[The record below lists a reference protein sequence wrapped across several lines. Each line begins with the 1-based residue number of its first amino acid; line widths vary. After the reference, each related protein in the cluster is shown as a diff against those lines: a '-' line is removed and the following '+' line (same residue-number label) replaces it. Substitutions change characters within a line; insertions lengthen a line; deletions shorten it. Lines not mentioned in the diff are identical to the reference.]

1 MRDQQKNKTGPAG
14 QKTLVRGG
22 KSGAGDAASRQLRG
36 ASSKLGNAAL
46 DERLAKAAP
55 QAAVA
60 PKVEPAVAKQAPVI
74 VEKVAEA
81 KATPDKVVEK
91 APQVVEK
98 VAEAKVAAPQA
109 PAVVEAKAAPAKVV
123 EKAPEVKAAAVKAPE
138 AKVAEA
144 KVAEKVPEAKV
155 TEKVPEAKVAEK
167 APATVAEKVPAKDT
181 TKEAVKAPVVVEK
194 APEAKVAAGKAPEAK
209 TAAEKVTAAAPAKV
223 AEKAPSTV
231 VDKAPESAK
240 KAAEAKAPAVVVAEK
255 APVVVKVAEEE
266 KAAPKK
272 GTEEKKDAQA
282 TDLDPKAN
290 AQQKALLDH
299 ICGRVKAI
307 YTVQQVERAE
317 MKNENQW
324 FRDVARGREG
334 YHLPDPTRFHEA
346 TQLYQRAAKAL
357 CAGDVAQ
364 GAKLM
369 EKAMTAER
377 EALDNL
383 PKMVEN
389 KLTTAERTAPEAP
402 AALASAATE
411 VTPAERIAMPK
422 EMELA
427 RKILSIEDKMEPT
440 APLKHNKKRWFSD
453 LEEDEDENNPNKKTG
468 EAKGA

>member
-60 PKVEPAVAKQAPVI
+60 PKVEPAVAKQAPVV

-81 KATPDKVVEK
+81 KATPAKVVEK

-123 EKAPEVKAAAVKAPE
+123 EKAPEVKAPEAKAPE

-155 TEKVPEAKVAEK
+155 AEK
-167 APATVAEKVPAKDT
+167 APAKVAEKVPAKDS

-194 APEAKVAAGKAPEAK
+194 APEAKVAAAKAPEAK

>member
-60 PKVEPAVAKQAPVI
+60 PKVEPAVAKQAPVV

-81 KATPDKVVEK
+81 KAAPAKVVEK

-109 PAVVEAKAAPAKVV
+109 PAVAEAKAAPAQVIEKTPEV
-123 EKAPEVKAAAVKAPE
+123 KAPEAKAAAVQVPEAKAAAVKAPE

-144 KVAEKVPEAKV
+144 KVAEVKVPE
-155 TEKVPEAKVAEK
+155 TKVAETKVAAK
-167 APATVAEKVPAKDT
+167 APAKD
-181 TKEAVKAPVVVEK
+181 AVKAPVVVEK
-194 APEAKVAAGKAPEAK
+194 APEAKVAAAKAPEAK

-402 AALASAATE
+402 AALAGATTE

>member
-109 PAVVEAKAAPAKVV
+109 PAVVEAKAAPAKVDEKEPDV
-123 EKAPEVKAAAVKAPE
+123 KAPEAKAPE

-144 KVAEKVPEAKV
+144 KVA
-155 TEKVPEAKVAEK
+155 EKVPEAKVAEK

-194 APEAKVAAGKAPEAK
+194 APEAKVAAAKAPEAK

>member
-1 MRDQQKNKTGPAG
+1 MRDQQKNKLGPAG

-22 KSGAGDAASRQLRG
+22 KAGAGDAASRQLRG
-36 ASSKLGNAAL
+36 ASAKLGNAAL
-46 DERLAKAAP
+46 DERVLKANAAP
-55 QAAVA
+55 EAAQLA
-60 PKVEPAVAKQAPVI
+60 PKVEP
-74 VEKVAEA
+74 KVEA
-81 KATPDKVVEK
+81 K
-91 APQVVEK
+91 
-98 VAEAKVAAPQA
+98 A
-109 PAVVEAKAAPAKVV
+109 PAVVEPL
-123 EKAPEVKAAAVKAPE
+123 P
-138 AKVAEA
+138 
-144 KVAEKVPEAKV
+144 
-155 TEKVPEAKVAEK
+155 TAKVAEK
-167 APATVAEKVPAKDT
+167 APVIVEKPPEAKVAAKAP
-181 TKEAVKAPVVVEK
+181 EAKIAEKAPVVVEK
-194 APEAKVAAGKAPEAK
+194 APEAKVEPAKAPAAKVEAPKAAPAKGVEKAPEAK
-209 TAAEKVTAAAPAKV
+209 VEAAKVEAAKVAPAKV

-240 KAAEAKAPAVVVAEK
+240 KAAEAKAPEVKTPVKVVEQ

-272 GTEEKKDAQA
+272 GTEEKKAAQA
-282 TDLDPKAN
+282 TELDPKASP
-290 AQQKALLDH
+290 QQKALLDH

-402 AALASAATE
+402 AALAGAATA
-411 VTPAERIAMPK
+411 VATAERIAMPK

-427 RKILSIEDKMEPT
+427 RKILSIDDKMEPT

-453 LEEDEDENNPNKKTG
+453 LEEEEDENNPNKKTG

>member
-1 MRDQQKNKTGPAG
+1 MRDQQKNKLGPAG

-22 KSGAGDAASRQLRG
+22 KAGAGDAASRQLRG

-46 DERLAKAAP
+46 DERVLKANAAP
-55 QAAVA
+55 EAAKLT
-60 PKVEPAVAKQAPVI
+60 PKVEP
-74 VEKVAEA
+74 KVEA
-81 KATPDKVVEK
+81 K
-91 APQVVEK
+91 
-98 VAEAKVAAPQA
+98 A
-109 PAVVEAKAAPAKVV
+109 PAVVEPL
-123 EKAPEVKAAAVKAPE
+123 P
-138 AKVAEA
+138 
-144 KVAEKVPEAKV
+144 
-155 TEKVPEAKVAEK
+155 TAKVAEK
-167 APATVAEKVPAKDT
+167 APVIVEKPPEAKVAAKAP
-181 TKEAVKAPVVVEK
+181 EAKIAEKAPVVVEK
-194 APEAKVAAGKAPEAK
+194 APEAKVEPAKVEAAKAPAAKVEAPKAAPAKLVEKAPEAK
-209 TAAEKVTAAAPAKV
+209 VEAAKVEPAKVEAAKVAPAKV

-240 KAAEAKAPAVVVAEK
+240 KAAEAKAPEVKAAPVQVVEQ

-272 GTEEKKDAQA
+272 GTEEKKAAQA
-282 TDLDPKAN
+282 TELDPKASP
-290 AQQKALLDH
+290 QQKALLDH

-402 AALASAATE
+402 AALAGAATE
-411 VTPAERIAMPK
+411 VATAERIAMPK

-427 RKILSIEDKMEPT
+427 RKILSIDDKMEPT

-453 LEEDEDENNPNKKTG
+453 LEEEEDENNPNKKTG